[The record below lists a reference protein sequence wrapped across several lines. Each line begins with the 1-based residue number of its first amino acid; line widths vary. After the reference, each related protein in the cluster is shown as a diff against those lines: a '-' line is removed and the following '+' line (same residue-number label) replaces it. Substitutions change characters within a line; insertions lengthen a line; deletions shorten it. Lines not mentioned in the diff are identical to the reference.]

1 MPHILRISNKVYF
14 PITGLN
20 FNQKIPFIGYFLV
33 FFEGNVNE
41 ILLGRDLCS
50 NHIFIPQVGEVS
62 VWKVIIE
69 TLFRLDL
76 TAL

>member
-1 MPHILRISNKVYF
+1 
-14 PITGLN
+14 
-20 FNQKIPFIGYFLV
+20 V